1 MTQDTLSTLAKT
13 KKWSDLE
20 REWLAAIERPDADPA
35 VLLPVIDLVVEG
47 GKPELAETMAWAWL
61 SAMKESHPPAEA
73 LRLGRGLLLRLPD
86 GNELREEILSLYRQ
100 THSDRPDLEN
110 WIDRSGLKSGKS
122 VRRAMTYLTTALRLA
137 PGVCLV
143 HKTEDSAAEVVEI
156 DLEAD
161 TATLRGNRR
170 TTTLEIGRLV
180 DDYEIADEHDFR
192 VLSQLHSDR
201 LAELLKSEPV
211 KVAIG
216 ILRAHGN
223 RMDRDAIKL
232 LLVPRYLAAEEWS
245 DWWAKIREGVKRSA
259 HLRLEGRSP
268 MFLIYDPAGGQTAE
282 AEALAAFKEA
292 AAPSQWLDVIDGYLR
307 DCRQRGSPVDVGL
320 LERFRQSLA
329 EQMERYLRHKEP
341 MAAFAAGL
349 VLARIAEEGT
359 GPAEEAGG
367 YPVQMLRKSGDP
379 AALVSGLDDARL
391 WTLALRAVERAF
403 PDTWPQLFAR
413 LILYAPAGQCD
424 VLAKRVES
432 AGRGDLLPPIV
443 EQILADPGRHTD
455 PLMWLWKKPAGETTL
470 PIPPRRELL
479 NMILGLVGPARASD
493 GKAADQTI
501 NEMRAKVRAGLSARD
516 YAGFRE
522 AIAGLDL
529 PLAQTVRRQI
539 ERAEGLGPRVQ
550 EDMLNILRT
559 HYPKLYVKA
568 RVEIWDD
575 ESVLYFTEAG
585 LKLKEAELNEIVNVK
600 MRENAKAIGEA
611 AAHGDL
617 SENSEYK
624 FALEERDLLR
634 ARMAQLNMEISLARV
649 LEPYQVPSDIVSI
662 GQRITLRPTAGGEPL
677 VIGIMGAN
685 DGDTARRVYS
695 YKTPLA
701 RLMLGRRVGDVVNI
715 ALGDAPAADYTIEK
729 IECAV

>member
-1 MTQDTLSTLAKT
+1 MTQDTLFTLART

-20 REWLAAIERPDADPA
+20 REWLVAIEHPDADPA

-47 GKPELAETMAWAWL
+47 GKPDLAETLAWAWL
-61 SAMKESHPPAEA
+61 SAMKESHTPAEA

-100 THSDRPDLEN
+100 THSDRPDLES
-110 WIDRSGLKSGKS
+110 WIDRSGLKAGKS

-156 DLEAD
+156 DPQAD
-161 TATLRGNRR
+161 TATLRGYRR

-180 DDYEIADEHDFR
+180 DDYEIADEYDFR
-192 VLSQLHSDR
+192 VLSQLRADR
-201 LAELLKSEPV
+201 LAELLRSEPV

-216 ILRAHGN
+216 ILRSHGN
-223 RMDRDAIKL
+223 RMDRDAIRL
-232 LLVPRYLAAEEWS
+232 LLVPRYLAAEEWT
-245 DWWAKIREGVKRSA
+245 DWWAKIRDGVKRSV

-292 AAPSQWLDVIDGYLR
+292 SGPPQWLDVIDGYLR
-307 DCRQRGSPVDVGL
+307 GCRQRGEAADAGL
-320 LERFRQSLA
+320 LLRFQRTLA
-329 EQMERYLRHKEP
+329 EHVERYLRHKEP
-341 MAAFAAGL
+341 IAAFAAA
-349 VLARIAEEGT
+349 LAMERIAEEVAAST
-359 GPAEEAGG
+359 EEACG
-367 YPVQMLRKSGDP
+367 YPVRMLQQSEDP
-379 AALVSGLDDARL
+379 VALVSGMNDTRL
-391 WTLALRAVERAF
+391 WTLALQAVERAF
-403 PDTWPQLFAR
+403 PDSWPQVFAR
-413 LILYAPAGQCD
+413 LILYAPAGQCEA
-424 VLAKRVES
+424 LAKRVES
-432 AGRGDLLPPIV
+432 AGHGDLLPPIV

-455 PLMWLWKKPAGETTL
+455 PLMWLWKKPAGKTPL

-493 GKAADQTI
+493 GKAADQTM
-501 NEMRAKVRAGLSARD
+501 NEMRAKVRAGLSAKD

-522 AIAGLDL
+522 AIAGLEL

-634 ARMAQLNMEISLARV
+634 ARMAQLNMEISMARV
-649 LEPYQVPSDIVSI
+649 LEPHQVPGDVVSI
-662 GQRITLRPTAGGEPL
+662 GQRITLRPTAGGEGK

-685 DGDTARRVYS
+685 DGDTARQIYS

-715 ALGDAPAADYTIEK
+715 AFGDAPAADYTIEK
-729 IECAV
+729 IESAV